1 MSYTAYKGEDGR
13 HYSEQDMADQFEE
26 MLDEVYGT
34 VSVAGMEYDTARA
47 LKELDPI
54 AYRCGMLDYVDSLD
68 MEEVS
73 FETFDLFWSAL
84 DR

>member
-13 HYSEQDMADQFEE
+13 HYSEQDMADQFDG
-26 MLDEVYGT
+26 MLDDCYGT

-47 LKELDPI
+47 LKEIGPI
-54 AYRCGMLDYVDSLD
+54 AYRCWMLDYIDGAEV
-68 MEEVS
+68 EEVS
-73 FETFDLFWSAL
+73 FETFDLFLSAL

>member
-1 MSYTAYKGEDGR
+1 MSYTAYKGEDGQ

-54 AYRCGMLDYVDSLD
+54 AYRCSLLDYIDGAEV
-68 MEEVS
+68 EEVS
-73 FETFDLFWSAL
+73 FETLNLFLSAL
-84 DR
+84 DG

>member
-13 HYSEQDMADQFEE
+13 HYSEQDMADQFDG
-26 MLDEVYGT
+26 MLDDCYGT

-54 AYRCGMLDYVDSLD
+54 AYRCGLLDYVDSLD

-73 FETFDLFWSAL
+73 FETFGLFLSAL
-84 DR
+84 DG

>member
-13 HYSEQDMADQFEE
+13 HYSEQDMVDQFEE

-34 VSVAGMEYDTARA
+34 VSVAGMEYGTARA
-47 LKELDPI
+47 LRDLDPI
-54 AYRCGMLDYVDSLD
+54 AYRCWMLDYIDGAEV
-68 MEEVS
+68 EEVS
-73 FETFDLFWSAL
+73 FETFDLFLSAL